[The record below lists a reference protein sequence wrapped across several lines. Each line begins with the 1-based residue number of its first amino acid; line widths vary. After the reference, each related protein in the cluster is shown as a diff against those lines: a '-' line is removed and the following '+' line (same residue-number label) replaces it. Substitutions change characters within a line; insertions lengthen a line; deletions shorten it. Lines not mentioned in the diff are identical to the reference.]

1 MSILTQDEVEAG
13 PVTVRI
19 LDKEYQVMCRPGE
32 REPLLNSAQYLDRK
46 MKEIRDSRKVIGSDR
61 IAVMAALNITNEL
74 LQCQS
79 AEPDISKGN
88 LKGLQDKVEKALN
101 RARQLEL

>member
-1 MSILTQDEVEAG
+1 MERDEIV

-19 LDKEYQVMCRPGE
+19 LDKEYQVACRVEE
-32 REPLLNSAQYLDRK
+32 REPLINSAQYLDRK

-61 IAVMAALNITNEL
+61 IAVMAALNITNDL

-79 AEPDISKGN
+79 DSASGTGN
-88 LKGLQDKVEKALN
+88 KIKGLQDKVEMALT
-101 RARQLEL
+101 RIRQLEL

>member
-1 MSILTQDEVEAG
+1 MSTLTRDEIV

-19 LDKEYQVMCRPGE
+19 LDKEYQVACREDE

-61 IAVMAALNITNEL
+61 IAVMAALNITNDL

-79 AEPDISKGN
+79 GESNLGAGK
-88 LKGLQDKVEKALN
+88 LKGLQDKVELAIS
-101 RARQLEL
+101 RIRQLDL